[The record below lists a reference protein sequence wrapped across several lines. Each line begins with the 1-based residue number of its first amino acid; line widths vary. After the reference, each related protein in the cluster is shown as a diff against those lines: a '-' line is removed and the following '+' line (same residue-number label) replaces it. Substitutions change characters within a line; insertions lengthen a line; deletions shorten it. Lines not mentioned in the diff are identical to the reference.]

1 MKSYL
6 QIIASMCIWSTWGLL
21 IRWMQLPP
29 VVVLFYT
36 SLIAGVTVPL
46 VMKIRGEFPDQL
58 FTFRS
63 GHLFLGLAFASL
75 LNNITY
81 FYALGHTTVSNAVFT
96 HYTAPVIVAV
106 LAPVLIAERL
116 QQVTLLSLPIAA
128 AGMAMIVLHDGGLR
142 LDNAHLPGILAGT
155 ASGFGYAFMIILTR
169 RLGQMLLHQRAI
181 ILLLWLTVLL
191 TAPVVLSMEYQLN
204 KQSAFLL
211 FLTGLFH
218 STLAPIMY
226 FSALRHVLAQHAAI
240 LGYIEPLAAIPL
252 ALLFLAE
259 TPPAIALLGGGLI
272 LLSGYLVVHAR
283 LSSKSQEG
291 HR

>member
-6 QIIASMCIWSTWGLL
+6 QIILSMCIWSTWGLL
-21 IRWMQLPP
+21 IRWIQLPP

-36 SLIAGVTVPL
+36 SLIASVTVPL
-46 VMKIRGEFPDQL
+46 VMKVRGEFPDQL
-58 FTFRS
+58 FSFTA
-63 GHLFLGLAFASL
+63 GHLFVGLAFASL

-81 FYALGHTTVSNAVFT
+81 FYALGHTTVSNAIFT

-106 LAPVLIAERL
+106 LAPLLIHERL
-116 QQVTLLSLPIAA
+116 QRVTLVSLPIAA

-169 RLGQMLLHQRAI
+169 RLGQMLLHQKAI
-181 ILLLWLTVLL
+181 ILLLWLTVML
-191 TAPVVLSMEYQLN
+191 TAPVVLALEYQIST
-204 KQSAFLL
+204 QAALL
-211 FLTGLFH
+211 LLVTGLFH

-252 ALLFLAE
+252 AFLFLAE
-259 TPPAIALLGGGLI
+259 TPPAVALLGGGLI
-272 LLSGYLVVHAR
+272 LLSGYLVVHSR
-283 LSSKSQEG
+283 LASKSQ
-291 HR
+291 RT